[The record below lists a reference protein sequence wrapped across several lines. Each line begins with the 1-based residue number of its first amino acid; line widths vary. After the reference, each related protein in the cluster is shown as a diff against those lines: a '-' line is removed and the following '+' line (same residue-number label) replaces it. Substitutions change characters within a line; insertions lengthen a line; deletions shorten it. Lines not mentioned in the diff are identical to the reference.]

1 MQKYWNP
8 ETISCLNMQKDILK
22 KVRQKLQHEEGICKD
37 KIHNSLW
44 SGIYKELYES
54 IRKC

>member
-1 MQKYWNP
+1 MFN
-8 ETISCLNMQKDILK
+8 
-22 KVRQKLQHEEGICKD
+22 KVRQKLPHEEGICKD

-54 IRKC
+54 IRKY